1 MKKWE
6 RIEFCTGKGAGGG
19 FGCNRKIFI
28 QEEDL
33 FRITHL
39 KTEEKAITFQCPYCG
54 VQTEVDPSKVPKE
67 IRDKI
72 LKS

>member
-1 MKKWE
+1 MK
-6 RIEFCTGKGAGGG
+6 ICTGKGAGGG
-19 FGCNRKIFI
+19 FGCNRKFFI

-33 FRITHL
+33 FSITHW